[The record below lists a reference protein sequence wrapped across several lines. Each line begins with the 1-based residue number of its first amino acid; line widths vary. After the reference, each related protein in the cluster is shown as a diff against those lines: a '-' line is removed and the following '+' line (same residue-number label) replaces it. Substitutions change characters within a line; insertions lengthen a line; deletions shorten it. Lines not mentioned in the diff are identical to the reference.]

1 MLITKVIPAACM
13 SLGVGGDTLVNE
25 PGGAVLGQSW
35 RELKMFYLPPNHI
48 IIQLIASFI
57 ISFCIDNSFCFSLFF

>member
-35 RELKMFYLPPNHI
+35 REARPD
-48 IIQLIASFI
+48 QQDIA
-57 ISFCIDNSFCFSLFF
+57 LFH